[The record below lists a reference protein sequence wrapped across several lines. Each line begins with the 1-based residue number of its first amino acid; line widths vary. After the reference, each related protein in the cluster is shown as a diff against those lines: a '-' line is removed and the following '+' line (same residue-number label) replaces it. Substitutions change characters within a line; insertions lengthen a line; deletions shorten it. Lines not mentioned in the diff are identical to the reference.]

1 MWLFVFISTLLVI
14 FESLMTQLFS
24 FWQAQA
30 QDGQGVMISLQK
42 DEKETQHLG
51 FAEATSCEYVHF
63 TLRHCKGKLKARRY
77 ELKWY

>member
-1 MWLFVFISTLLVI
+1 
-14 FESLMTQLFS
+14 MTQLFS

-51 FAEATSCEYVHF
+51 FAEAASCEYVHF
-63 TLRHCKGKLKARRY
+63 TSVGFSPAIRGEVK
-77 ELKWY
+77 

>member
-1 MWLFVFISTLLVI
+1 
-14 FESLMTQLFS
+14 MTQLFS

-51 FAEATSCEYVHF
+51 FAEATNCEWVHQ
-63 TLRHCKGKLKARRY
+63 
-77 ELKWY
+77 

>member
-14 FESLMTQLFS
+14 FEPLMTQLLS

-42 DEKETQHLG
+42 CEKETQHLG
-51 FAEATSCEYVHF
+51 FAEATSCE
-63 TLRHCKGKLKARRY
+63 
-77 ELKWY
+77 